1 MSLYCA
7 SLNSGSN
14 GNCYYVGNDTEGILV
29 DIGLTCRETEKR
41 LQSAGIPLS
50 KIKAIFVSHEHGDH
64 IKGVEVFSKKNNIPV
79 YITAKTLKSSRLRL
93 EEKLTVDLN
102 PNSEILINGLRI
114 ISFSKFHDA
123 AEPCSFL
130 VKGNGISIGIFTD
143 LGNVCSNLIK
153 HFSQCHAAF
162 LEANYDEYMLEN
174 GRYPYHLKKRI
185 SGGEGHLSNVQALE
199 LFLNHRPPF
208 LKHLFLS
215 HLSKENNCPKMAKS
229 LFESFNHKT
238 KIYISSRDY
247 HSELHHIYNSEVSHQ
262 IEKTIKRQSNQL
274 ELF

>member
-14 GNCYYVGNDTEGILV
+14 GNCYYVGNETEGILV

-41 LQSAGIPLS
+41 LKSAGIGLD

-123 AEPCSFL
+123 ADPCSFL
-130 VKGNGISIGIFTD
+130 VKGNGISVGVFTD

-162 LEANYDEYMLEN
+162 LEANYDDSLLEN

-185 SGGEGHLSNVQALE
+185 RGGEGHLSNVQAME
-199 LFLNHRPPF
+199 LFQNHGGPF

-215 HLSKENNCPKMAKS
+215 HLSKENNCPEIAKS

-238 KIYISSRDY
+238 KIYIASRDC
-247 HSELHHIYNSEVSHQ
+247 HSELYHIRQINEDHQPAILNSLF
-262 IEKTIKRQSNQL
+262 SNQL
-274 ELF
+274 KLF

>member
-14 GNCYYVGNDTEGILV
+14 GNCYYVGNETEGILV

-64 IKGVEVFSKKNNIPV
+64 IKGVEVFSKKNKIPV
-79 YITAKTLKSSRLRL
+79 YITANTLKSSRLSL
-93 EEKLTVDLN
+93 EETLTVDLN
-102 PNSEILINGLRI
+102 SNSEISIKGLRI

-123 AEPCSFL
+123 ADPCSFL
-130 VKGNGISIGIFTD
+130 VKGNGISVGIFTD
-143 LGNVCSNLIK
+143 LGIVCSNLIK
-153 HFSQCHAAF
+153 HFSLCHAAF
-162 LEANYDEYMLEN
+162 LEANYDEYLLEN

-185 SGGEGHLSNVQALE
+185 RGGEGHLSNAQAME
-199 LFLNHRPPF
+199 LFKNHRSPF
-208 LKHLFLS
+208 LEHLFLS
-215 HLSKENNCPKMAKS
+215 HLSKENNCPVIAKS

-238 KIYISSRDY
+238 KIYIASRDC
-247 HSELHHIYNSEVSHQ
+247 HSELHHIYDSNIVH
-262 IEKTIKRQSNQL
+262 KTGKSYNITSNQL
-274 ELF
+274 KLF